1 MTDRM
6 KAQSVRMYADAE
18 LAPEDAAEV
27 RRSLEADEQHQRWVE
42 FEQRLRQRVGSVMQE
57 QSPAAP
63 ADLAARVRAAL
74 AEADAPGAPGAD
86 VTPEGPRLVLGALAL
101 HHLRL
106 AAWFAGPRRANVFAV
121 AAVLALVAGVVL
133 FGIFGPQIGTGP
145 QSAGLVP
152 RVASHVAEEHLQT
165 VANPAMT
172 DAKAPWTGA
181 RADEQLSGHLGRRA
195 EVPRLSAIGYVLVG
209 GGPCRLPGCDLACHL
224 LYQRTADAS
233 AVRGRA
239 MVSLHVAIDPN
250 RGAGRADDFADMPL
264 GGTRIEKQAGC
275 PNDVFMWSDGSFV
288 YFLVC
293 CDSGDLLNVAREM
306 QERQTGR

>member
-18 LAPEDAAEV
+18 LAPQETAEV
-27 RRSLEADEQHQRWVE
+27 RRSLEADEHHQRWVE

-74 AEADAPGAPGAD
+74 AEADAPGAD
-86 VTPEGPRLVLGALAL
+86 VALEGPWP
-101 HHLRL
+101 RL
-106 AAWFAGPRRANVFAV
+106 AAWFAGPRKANVFAV
-121 AAVLALVAGVVL
+121 AASLALVAGVVL
-133 FGIFGPQIGTGP
+133 LGIFGPQIGTGP

-152 RVASHVAEEHLQT
+152 VASHVAEEHLQT
-165 VANPAMT
+165 VADPEMIRGMAVWPR
-172 DAKAPWTGA
+172 AS
-181 RADEQLSGHLGRRA
+181 ADEQVSDYLNRRV
-195 EVPRLSAIGYVLVG
+195 EVPQLSAIGYALIG

-233 AVRGRA
+233 AVRGPA
-239 MVSLHVAIDPN
+239 MVSLHVAIDPR
-250 RGAGRADDFADMPL
+250 RGAGRPDDFADMPL

-275 PNDVFMWSDGSFV
+275 PTDVFMWSDGSFV

-293 CDSGDLLNVAREM
+293 CDSGDLLDVAWEM
-306 QERQTGR
+306 QESQTGQ

>member
-18 LAPEDAAEV
+18 LAPQETAELL
-27 RRSLEADEQHQRWVE
+27 RSLEADEQHQRWVE

-63 ADLAARVRAAL
+63 ASLAARVRAAL
-74 AEADAPGAPGAD
+74 AEADAPGAD
-86 VTPEGPRLVLGALAL
+86 VAPEGPWP
-101 HHLRL
+101 RL

-133 FGIFGPQIGTGP
+133 LGIFGPQIGTGP
-145 QSAGLVP
+145 QSAGLLP
-152 RVASHVAEEHLQT
+152 VASHVAEEHLQT
-165 VANPAMT
+165 VADPAVMI
-172 DAKAPWTGA
+172 AMAWWSRA
-181 RADEQLSGHLGRRA
+181 SADEQVSDHLSRRI
-195 EVPRLSAIGYVLVG
+195 EVPQLSAIGYALVG

-233 AVRGRA
+233 AVRGPA

-250 RGAGRADDFADMPL
+250 RGAGRPDDFTDMLL

-275 PNDVFMWSDGSFV
+275 PIDVFMWSDGSFV

>member
-1 MTDRM
+1 MIDRM
-6 KAQSVRMYADAE
+6 KAQSIRMYADAE
-18 LAPEDAAEV
+18 LAPQETAELL
-27 RRSLEADEQHQRWVE
+27 RSLEADEQHQRWVE

-74 AEADAPGAPGAD
+74 ADADAPGAD
-86 VTPEGPRLVLGALAL
+86 VAPEGVW
-101 HHLRL
+101 LRL
-106 AAWFAGPRRANVFAV
+106 DAWFAGPRRANVFAV

-152 RVASHVAEEHLQT
+152 RVASHVAEEHRQA
-165 VANPAMT
+165 VADPVMIRAM
-172 DAKAPWTGA
+172 A
-181 RADEQLSGHLGRRA
+181 RWPRAMADEQLSGHFSRRV
-195 EVPRLSAIGYVLVG
+195 EVPKLRALGYEMVG

-239 MVSLHVAIDPN
+239 MVSLHVAIDPK
-250 RGAGRADDFADMPL
+250 RGAGRPDDFADMPF
-264 GGTRIEKQAGC
+264 GGTRIEKQAG
-275 PNDVFMWSDGSFV
+275 PQDVFVWSDGSFV

-306 QERQTGR
+306 QERQSGR

>member
-6 KAQSVRMYADAE
+6 NAQSVRRYADAE
-18 LAPEDAAEV
+18 LAPEEAAEV
-27 RRSLEADEQHQRWVE
+27 GRSLEADEQHQRWVE

-63 ADLAARVRAAL
+63 ASLAARVRAAL
-74 AEADAPGAPGAD
+74 AEVDAPGAD
-86 VTPEGPRLVLGALAL
+86 VAPEGPR
-101 HHLRL
+101 LRL

-121 AAVLALVAGVVL
+121 AAVLALVAGTVL
-133 FGIFGPQIGTGP
+133 WGIFGPQIGSAP

-152 RVASHVAEEHLQT
+152 RVASHVAREHRQT
-165 VANPAMT
+165 VADPAMVRDGT
-172 DAKAPWTGA
+172 PWPRTS
-181 RADEQLSGHLGRRA
+181 ADEQLSDYLRRRV
-195 EVPRLSAIGYVLVG
+195 EVPQLSAIGYALVG

-239 MVSLHVAIDPN
+239 MVSLHVVIDPK
-250 RGAGRADDFADMPL
+250 RGAGRPDDFTDMPL
-264 GGTRIEKQAGC
+264 GGMRIEKQAGR
-275 PNDVFMWSDGSFV
+275 PNDVFMWSDGSLV